1 MFSVVDTHSHVHFPA
16 FDADIDAVI
25 SRTRDRQIG
34 LITVG
39 TKFTTSKSA
48 VEFAENHED
57 IWATIGLYPGHVH
70 DHGFIDEN
78 EELTDE
84 AAPECEFDEA
94 KYAMLVV
101 HTKVVGIGEFGL
113 DYSRI
118 PEGMDIETFKE
129 DQRKVARQQL
139 RFATR
144 FNKPVVIHCRGG
156 KTADV
161 SGANDDMRMLIAEEI
176 ARGGLKRRGVIHSFT
191 GTVEDAKKYAD
202 LGFLISITGI
212 VTFAKSVAD
221 AVREIP
227 LEQMMVE
234 TDCPYLAPVPHRGKR
249 NEPVNVIS
257 IAQAIADLKGIAL
270 EEVARV
276 TTENA
281 KKLFGLS

>member
-1 MFSVVDTHSHVHFPA
+1 MFSIIDTHSHVHFPV
-16 FDADIDAVI
+16 FDSDIDEVMARV
-25 SRTRDRQIG
+25 RDRQMG

-39 TKFTTSKSA
+39 AKFKTSASA

-57 IWATIGLYPGHVH
+57 VWATIGLYPGHVH

-78 EELTDE
+78 EEDE
-84 AAPECEFDEA
+84 VEVVPEYEFDEA
-94 KYAMLVV
+94 KYATLVV
-101 HTKVVGIGEFGL
+101 HPKVVGIGEFGL
-113 DYSRI
+113 DYSRV
-118 PEGMDIETFKE
+118 PEGMDIEKFKE

-139 RFATR
+139 RFATK
-144 FNKPVVIHCRGG
+144 FHKPVVIHCRGG
-156 KTADV
+156 KTTDV
-161 SGANDDMRMLIAEEI
+161 SGANDDMRMLIEEEI
-176 ARGGLKRRGVIHSFT
+176 ARDGLKSRGVIHSFT

-202 LGFLISITGI
+202 LGFFISVTGI

-221 AVREIP
+221 AIKEIP

-234 TDCPYLAPVPHRGKR
+234 TDCPYLSPVPNRGKR
-249 NEPVNVIS
+249 NEPVNVILV
-257 IAQAIADLKGIAL
+257 ARAIADLKGIAF